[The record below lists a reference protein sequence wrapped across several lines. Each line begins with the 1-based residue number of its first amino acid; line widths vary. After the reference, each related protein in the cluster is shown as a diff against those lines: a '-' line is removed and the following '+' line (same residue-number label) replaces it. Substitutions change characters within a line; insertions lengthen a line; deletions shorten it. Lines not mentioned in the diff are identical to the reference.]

1 MRLPARAVVTKDE
14 KVCPFVKFEIILP
27 LICCLLDPLKDYKRS
42 AFISMTNL

>member
-27 LICCLLDPLKDYKRS
+27 LVCCLLDPFKDYQCR
-42 AFISMTNL
+42 AFISMINL